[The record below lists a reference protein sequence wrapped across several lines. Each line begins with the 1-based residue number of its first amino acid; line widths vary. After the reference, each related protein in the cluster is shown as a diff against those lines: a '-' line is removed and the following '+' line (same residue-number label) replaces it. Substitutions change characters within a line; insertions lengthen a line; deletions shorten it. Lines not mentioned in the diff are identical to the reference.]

1 MLVELVAPDGADV
14 LRGRDSSGANY
25 RLMSRSSWPPLATL
39 KLGGDCDRKAKPFGR
54 GRGIER
60 LACAVSMMLL
70 VARSAKRRRK
80 GVRSIE
86 DAIRIGEASECPSRD
101 WRMAQSR

>member
-1 MLVELVAPDGADV
+1 MCCAGLVRITGRCRAH
-14 LRGRDSSGANY
+14 RG
-25 RLMSRSSWPPLATL
+25 PLATL

-70 VARSAKRRRK
+70 VARSVKRRRK
-80 GVRSIE
+80 GGGYIE
-86 DAIRIGEASECPSRD
+86 DAIRVGVPVNVRAETGEWPKADERPRSR
-101 WRMAQSR
+101 SR